1 MINGT
6 MSLKCAKIEWID
18 EFKLLLSNNWG
29 GGQSGKRVV
38 QQFKRRQNGI
48 PQNMVVLVI
57 TFNEWKSSQN

>member
-38 QQFKRRQNGI
+38 Q
-48 PQNMVVLVI
+48 
-57 TFNEWKSSQN
+57 